1 MSLNSVN
8 TNISAQVALQS
19 LNTTSSELQATQKRI
34 STGYRVA
41 DASDDGA
48 AYAVAQRV
56 RADVGALTSVND
68 QLGSA
73 KGLVTTSMTAL
84 GKISDSVNQA
94 QKLLVQIGSKT
105 TTQDQRDQFVTSYK
119 AIVSQVADYVDN
131 SKYNGQTLLGATNGT
146 AGALTPGAAKTVIGS
161 ETGSTKILS
170 GEDMSG
176 LANTLATL
184 IGSTFTRDPAV
195 ATGDAFG
202 TIAAGADQT
211 SAATALSATSG
222 ATAFSTALKTVAN
235 ANNQIG
241 SDSNMLDATIS
252 FNSSKIDSLNAG
264 LGALID
270 TDLSKESAKLQALQ
284 IKQQL
289 GTQALSMANQ
299 APQSLMSLFK

>member
-19 LNTTSSELQATQKRI
+19 LNNTSSELQMTQKRI

-41 DASDDGA
+41 DAADDGA
-48 AYAVAQRV
+48 AFAVAQRV

-68 QLGSA
+68 QLGNA
-73 KGLVTTSMTAL
+73 KGLVTTSMSAL

-94 QKLLVQIGSKT
+94 QKLLVQIASNG
-105 TTQDQRDQFVTSYK
+105 TTQEQRNQYVTSYK
-119 AIVSQVADYVDN
+119 AIVTQVADYVDN
-131 SKYNGQTLLGATNGT
+131 SKYNGQSLLGNA
-146 AGALTPGAAKTVIGS
+146 AGAVAGTSKTVISS
-161 ETGSTKILS
+161 ETGTSKTLNS
-170 GEDMSG
+170 EDMSG
-176 LANTLATL
+176 LASNLASL
-184 IGSTFTRDPAV
+184 IGATFSRAVGGVDTFTA
-195 ATGDAFG
+195 A
-202 TIAAGADQT
+202 AAGADQAA
-211 SAATALSATSG
+211 AATALSATSG
-222 ATAFSTALKTVAN
+222 ATAFSTTLKDVADKT
-235 ANNQIG
+235 NQIG
-241 SDSNMLDATIS
+241 ADSNALDATIS

-289 GTQALSMANQ
+289 GTQALSIANQ

>member
-19 LNTTSSELQATQKRI
+19 LNMTSTELQATQKRI

-41 DASDDGA
+41 DAADDGA
-48 AYAVAQRV
+48 AFAVAQRV

-68 QLGSA
+68 QLGNA
-73 KGLVTTSMTAL
+73 KGLVTTSMSAL

-94 QKLLVQIGSKT
+94 QKLLVQIASNG
-105 TTQDQRDQFVTSYK
+105 TTQDQRDQYVTSYK

-131 SKYNGQTLLGATNGT
+131 SKYNGQSLLGSAAGT
-146 AGALTPGAAKTVIGS
+146 VAGTSKSVISS
-161 ETGSTKILS
+161 ETGTSKTLS
-170 GEDMSG
+170 AEDVSG
-176 LANTLATL
+176 LASTLAGL
-184 IGSTFTRDPAV
+184 IGATFSRTAAGVDSFTA
-195 ATGDAFG
+195 A
-202 TIAAGADQT
+202 AAGADQT
-211 SAATALSATSG
+211 AAATALSATSG
-222 ATAFSTALKTVAN
+222 ATAFSTTLKAVADKT
-235 ANNQIG
+235 NQIG
-241 SDSNMLDATIS
+241 ADSNTLDATIS

>member
-73 KGLVTTSMTAL
+73 KGLVSTSMNAL
-84 GKISDSVNQA
+84 SKISDSVNQA
-94 QKLLVQIGSKT
+94 QKLLVQIGSNT
-105 TTQDQRDQFVTSYK
+105 TTTDQRAQYVSSYQK
-119 AIVSQVADYVDN
+119 IVSQVADYVDN
-131 SKYNGQTLLGATNGT
+131 SKYNGQSLLGSVTG
-146 AGALTPGAAKTVIGS
+146 GASAPLDKTVIGS
-161 ETGSTKILS
+161 ETGSTKTLNK
-170 GEDMSG
+170 EDMST
-176 LANTLATL
+176 LANDLAGL
-184 IGSTFTRDPAV
+184 IGSTFARS
-195 ATGDAFG
+195 ATGTDTFATATDAAAQ
-202 TIAAGADQT
+202 TAAGL
-211 SAATALSATSG
+211 ALSATTGS
-222 ATAFSTALKTVAN
+222 TAFSTSLKSVAN